1 MSCIFV
7 REGGINAL
15 FHFLLHGIFGGKCRQ
30 VTNLAPTNGHN
41 FCVVELIPHT
51 GIFTGGINPI
61 MYGLNIL
68 VPDGLSNIGSL
79 TVFGG
84 RRALLLIYLFGDD
97 PCIIRKLREAL
108 VLIIAFFKNATTTV
122 IDLEI
127 LFTTWNRAKITD
139 TRDEILWHIFRI
151 ADIPAIA

>member
-1 MSCIFV
+1 
-7 REGGINAL
+7 
-15 FHFLLHGIFGGKCRQ
+15 
-30 VTNLAPTNGHN
+30 
-41 FCVVELIPHT
+41 
-51 GIFTGGINPI
+51 